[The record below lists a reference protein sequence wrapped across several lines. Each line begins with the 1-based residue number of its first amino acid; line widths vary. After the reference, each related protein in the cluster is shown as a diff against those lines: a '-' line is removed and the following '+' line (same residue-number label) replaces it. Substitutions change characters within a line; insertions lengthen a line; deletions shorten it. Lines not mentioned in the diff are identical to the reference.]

1 MTKMHTHNEYI
12 SQVQC
17 CVQTQGG
24 WPTAAWT
31 RELDDSE
38 TQQPTYVALRK
49 VWRLQGYTQGYLLNY
64 NKLDNKVIY

>member
-17 CVQTQGG
+17 YVQTQGG

-49 VWRLQGYTQGYLLNY
+49 VWRLQATH
-64 NKLDNKVIY
+64 KAIY